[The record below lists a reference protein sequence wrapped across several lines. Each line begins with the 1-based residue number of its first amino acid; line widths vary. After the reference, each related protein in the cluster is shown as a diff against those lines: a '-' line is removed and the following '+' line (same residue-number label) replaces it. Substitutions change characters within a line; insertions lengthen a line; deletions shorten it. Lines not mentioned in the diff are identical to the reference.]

1 MHDFVQYVVGGLGF
15 GGIYALAALGL
26 VLIFK
31 SPTPPL
37 KRALGFSKVNEEGPV
52 AIMSPGARS
61 TEYTV
66 PLAFSSRMLTVVVEG
81 SLTGL
86 GAALIR
92 PPNLNRS
99 GRGSG
104 EKRISAGSE
113 HMTNLQSKVHT
124 V

>member
-1 MHDFVQYVVGGLGF
+1 M
-15 GGIYALAALGL
+15 
-26 VLIFK
+26 
-31 SPTPPL
+31 
-37 KRALGFSKVNEEGPV
+37 NEEGPV
-52 AIMSPGARS
+52 AIMSPAARS

-81 SLTGL
+81 SLRGW

-124 V
+124 VWRGGHCTVRFMSHISPSCGCTMLSPQNVQS